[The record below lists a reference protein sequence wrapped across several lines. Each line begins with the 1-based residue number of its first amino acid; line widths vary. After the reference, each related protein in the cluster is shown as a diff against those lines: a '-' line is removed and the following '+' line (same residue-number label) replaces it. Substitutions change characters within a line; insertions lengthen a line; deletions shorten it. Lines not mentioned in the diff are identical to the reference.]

1 MKKFLKNKRN
11 IVLTVLFLIVLFVIC
26 NNTFFALMHNS
37 FTIRNLTKK
46 SAMLDKEYKNLNEEY
61 QQILSGKTNYIE
73 DNARVKYNMARP
85 DEIEFR
91 IKKQLWK

>member
-1 MKKFLKNKRN
+1 MTL
-11 IVLTVLFLIVLFVIC
+11 LLIVLVVLC

-37 FTIRNLTKK
+37 FTIRKLTKK
-46 SAMLDKEYKNLNEEY
+46 SALLDKQYQDLNEEY

-85 DEIEFR
+85 EEFEFR
-91 IKKQLWK
+91 IKK